1 MRNDLAAANLLTED
15 DQLHPDFPPF
25 NHKGLLP
32 KGVTDVKAATALL
45 KSNEEKYVG
54 ICKDSLTL
62 KPFDGQV
69 RKEAGATVI
78 PDTTRASSILV
89 FEIN

>member
-1 MRNDLAAANLLTED
+1 M
-15 DQLHPDFPPF
+15 
-25 NHKGLLP
+25 
-32 KGVTDVKAATALL
+32 
-45 KSNEEKYVG
+45 G

-89 FEIN
+89 FEINCRD